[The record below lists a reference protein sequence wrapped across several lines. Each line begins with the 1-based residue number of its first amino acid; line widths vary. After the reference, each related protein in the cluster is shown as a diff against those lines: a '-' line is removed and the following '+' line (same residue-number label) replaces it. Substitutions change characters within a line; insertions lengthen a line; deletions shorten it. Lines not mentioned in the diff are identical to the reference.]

1 MRSRDWKFL
10 DSVASFF
17 SQIKWL
23 KTNPTGKMRRLR
35 LTRFLC
41 VRQQSFVVSE
51 DWFTGFIFI
60 ANTDWEDTK
69 ISNKN
74 TFNSRDPSR
83 HVFVKGPK
91 NLISSNKKHSKMTAE
106 IRCQIVC
113 WIRTFCLK
121 FHSTHAF
128 LRKLDSKN
136 LHGQISKIFT
146 WLNQKWNLES
156 YNAYISMVY
165 GWEQWILKM
174 FQK

>member
-1 MRSRDWKFL
+1 M
-10 DSVASFF
+10 VSFF

-35 LTRFLC
+35 FTRFLC
-41 VRQQSFVVSE
+41 FRQQSFIIVSE

-91 NLISSNKKHSKMTAE
+91 NLISSHKKHSKITAG
-106 IRCQIVC
+106 IRRQIVR
-113 WIRTFCLK
+113 WIRIFCLK
-121 FHSTHAF
+121 FHSAHAF
-128 LRKLDSKN
+128 WRKFESKN
-136 LHGQISKIFT
+136 LRGQISKIFT
-146 WLNQKWNLES
+146 SLNQKWNLES
-156 YNAYISMVY
+156 YDAYISMVY
-165 GWEQWILKM
+165 GWDQSILKM